1 MRPVHSSENSSIQI
15 CNTSTYNDWGEGAGP
30 GMNKVPLSTTGAL
43 YTGIFESQSPNSNT
57 IMMDCPTGNCTFA
70 PYQTLGFCSQCAN
83 ITDSLDLNITGF
95 GFSMTSQEYD
105 YTLPNGWNFT
115 TSMSMQYLMNA
126 TSSRD
131 LLKIDT
137 NGLPLV
143 NNFTAITAAGYGV
156 PPDISATECA
166 LYFCVHSYEASVKSG
181 RFQEKLVGTSSN
193 SNYSST
199 AASLDN
205 IAVTPDTCYYN
216 GTKQPDNDHCTYE
229 VSWLSQVSLG
239 NSLSPLLKGSG
250 SLFVSNR
257 PDWSSETA
265 RAIYGIQGNLTEIAT
280 MFDSIASSLTTHARS
295 KVCAATV
302 PGTTWTVESYV
313 QVRWL
318 WMILPIALVGFML
331 IFFVATVWNTRHQFI
346 WKSSPLA
353 LLFSDLSVE
362 TPNAFQVNP
371 DLSKME
377 KTSQKIKAKLET
389 TANGVRLKAHLH

>member
-1 MRPVHSSENSSIQI
+1 
-15 CNTSTYNDWGEGAGP
+15 
-30 GMNKVPLSTTGAL
+30 MNKVPLSTTGAL

-137 NGLPLV
+137 NGLPLA
-143 NNFTAITAAGYGV
+143 NNFTAIAAAGYGV

-166 LYFCVHSYEASVKSG
+166 LYFCVHTYEASVKNG
-181 RFQEKLVGTSSN
+181 KFQEKLIGTGSN

-199 AASLDN
+199 GASLEN

-216 GTKQPDNDHCTYE
+216 GTKQPDNDHCTYD
-229 VSWLSQVSLG
+229 VSWLSQISLV

-265 RAIYGIQGNLTEIAT
+265 RAIYGNQGNLTEI
-280 MFDSIASSLTTHARS
+280 TT
-295 KVCAATV
+295 CT
-302 PGTTWTVESYV
+302 
-313 QVRWL
+313 
-318 WMILPIALVGFML
+318 
-331 IFFVATVWNTRHQFI
+331 
-346 WKSSPLA
+346 SP
-353 LLFSDLSVE
+353 SHR
-362 TPNAFQVNP
+362 P
-371 DLSKME
+371 
-377 KTSQKIKAKLET
+377 
-389 TANGVRLKAHLH
+389 